1 MKKLAGSDN
10 LHGPVEIC
18 IPLHVT
24 GEYGLNK
31 IYAGVHWSKRKKQ
44 AEEIHNLVRYELQ
57 RQKIPRRMF
66 QKPVELI
73 FKYNSRLDLSN
84 HSYLAKLIEDALRGY
99 LIADDSRKYV
109 RRFVQEFWD
118 GEGVLVEIREAK

>member
-1 MKKLAGSDN
+1 MPTAETVSRFVL
-10 LHGPVEIC
+10 
-18 IPLHVT
+18 PLKVT
-24 GEYGLNK
+24 GEYGMNK

-44 AEEIHNLVRYELQ
+44 AEEIHNLVRYELY

-84 HSYLAKLIEDALRGY
+84 HSYLAKLIEDALKGY

-118 GEGVLVEIREAK
+118 GEGILVEVVERKDWRE